1 MSGSSRER
9 RVGLDRILSKIK
21 CNIET
26 GNYYEAHQMY
36 KTLYFRYLTQKK
48 YKELLDLLYDGSDIL
63 LKHHQYNSG
72 ADLANLVVDALTT
85 SLSPVSYEYLE
96 KNYAQSR
103 YHFTHSSDGDGCAS
117 MLIEYHINKGYPSEV
132 DLFITQAVLQFL
144 CLKNKSTA
152 SVVFFTFTEKHPSVQ
167 QGPPYLLPL
176 LNFVWFLLLAVEGG
190 RLPVFTV
197 LCEMYQPSINRDPAY
212 PEYLSKI
219 GQIFFGLPAPPKQ
232 QGLLNN
238 LVQSLLEGLE
248 EEDISGDSDI
258 ATPGPSCLRKHS
270 MQSEDLD

>member
-85 SLSPVSYEYLE
+85 SLSPVSYEYLDKLGRLFDRMQPESPERFSFLMAALRWSSRGEGAHPTGHPHLHQHVALTLWKE

-212 PEYLSKI
+212 PEI
-219 GQIFFGLPAPPKQ
+219 I
-232 QGLLNN
+232 
-238 LVQSLLEGLE
+238 
-248 EEDISGDSDI
+248 
-258 ATPGPSCLRKHS
+258 
-270 MQSEDLD
+270 